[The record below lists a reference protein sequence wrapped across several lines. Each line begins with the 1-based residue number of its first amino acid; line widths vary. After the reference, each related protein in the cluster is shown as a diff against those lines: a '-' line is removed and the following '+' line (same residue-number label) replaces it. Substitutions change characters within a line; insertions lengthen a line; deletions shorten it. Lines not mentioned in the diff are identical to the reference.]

1 MRHAD
6 ADQTP
11 GSADT
16 RADEF
21 DSIDYCINFW
31 EGAID
36 NEEDAELAMRGLNTA
51 RHIRAFD
58 DLA

>member
-1 MRHAD
+1 MSKAKDR
-6 ADQTP
+6 Q
-11 GSADT
+11 SAG
-16 RADEF
+16 EQF

-36 NEEDAELAMRGLNTA
+36 NEEDTALALRELNVTR
-51 RHIRAFD
+51 RVRAFD